1 MALVEF
7 SCVATGPFLVFRET
21 AERIFKA
28 IGEPFFPEG
37 GFVAADLPDVLAR
50 LDAAAEEDRRKEEEL
65 KIAREKRLREGSYE
79 DEIRMLEEEREDRE
93 KKKHQEDNVRLYQRM
108 VPLQEMIR
116 RAIKHDKAIMWT
128 QLGR

>member
-1 MALVEF
+1 MALMEF

-37 GFVAADLPDVLAR
+37 GFAAVDLPDVLAR
-50 LDAAAEEDRRKEEEL
+50 LEAAAEEDRRKEEEF
-65 KIAREKRLREGSYE
+65 KVAREKRLREGSYE
-79 DEIRMLEEEREDRE
+79 DEIRMLEEEE
-93 KKKHQEDNVRLYQRM
+93 KTKHREDNVRLYQRM
-108 VPLQEMIR
+108 VPLKEMIR
-116 RAIKHDKAIMWT
+116 RAIKHDKPIMWT

>member
-1 MALVEF
+1 MALMEF

-37 GFVAADLPDVLAR
+37 GFAAADLPDVLAR
-50 LDAAAEEDRRKEEEL
+50 LEAAAEEDRRKEEEL
-65 KIAREKRLREGSYE
+65 KAAREKRLREGSYE
-79 DEIRMLEEEREDRE
+79 DEIRMLEEEREDEE
-93 KKKHQEDNVRLYQRM
+93 KKKHREDNVRLYQRM

-116 RAIKHDKAIMWT
+116 RAIKHDKPIMWT